1 VRYPELE
8 DDTVFGVSSAREA
21 IALLTEKL
29 PKYTQRPERAG
40 RR

>member
-1 VRYPELE
+1 
-8 DDTVFGVSSAREA
+8 VSSAREA

-29 PKYTQRPERAG
+29 PRYNQRPERAG